1 VAGGNG
7 ATPDGSG
14 AVAGGNGA
22 TAGGNELVAGG
33 SGATAGGSGVV
44 AGGIRLTAD
53 GNGVVARGKVPRN
66 DRARKGDIDLAW
78 PLASSGVDNRT
89 HASKK
94 AKIDGTFHNS
104 WTFIDSSLVLTLF
117 PLQYNRKVSRGKI
130 SVSDGVDVGRRL
142 SHNQFENKDG

>member
-1 VAGGNG
+1 GVVACGNGAVAGGSASTAGGKGAVAAGSSLVAGGNG

-104 WTFIDSSLVLTLF
+104 WTFIDSPLVLTLF
-117 PLQYNRKVSRGKI
+117 P
-130 SVSDGVDVGRRL
+130 
-142 SHNQFENKDG
+142 